1 MIHFFISFIL
11 SLLLAIV
18 AYLKK
23 ATTKSALFLSFI
35 FSFIITYCGGI
46 SSYLILLIVFLGSI
60 IKNILFK
67 KVPDNITKKEGAKDI
82 FQILANV
89 LLGTIFTI
97 LYKITNNSI
106 YFIIYASTMAE
117 SLSDTLA
124 SDIGVHSKKEP
135 LNILTFKK
143 SIPGLSG
150 NISLLGLVASFLGS
164 FLIGF
169 IFYLFK
175 FNLIGFIIIIITGF
189 LGSIFDS
196 LLGATIQV
204 KYKCSCCGNI
214 TEKTIHCQN
223 KTNYYKGITFINN
236 DTVNFLSNVFSVI
249 TSLLLIKILVI

>member
-1 MIHFFISFIL
+1 MIYFFISFIL

-23 ATTKSALFLSFI
+23 AMTKSALFLSFI

-46 SSYLILLIVFLGSI
+46 SSYLILLVVFLGSI

-67 KVPDNITKKEGAKDI
+67 KVSDNITKKEGAKDI

-143 SIPGLSG
+143 STPGLSG
-150 NISLLGLVASFLGS
+150 NITFLGLASAFIGS
-164 FLIGF
+164 FLISLIYYAFSSSF
-169 IFYLFK
+169 IGIL
-175 FNLIGFIIIIITGF
+175 IITLSGF
-189 LGSIFDS
+189 LGSICDS
-196 LLGATIQV
+196 FLGATVQV
-204 KYKCSCCGNI
+204 KYKCSKCNII
-214 TEKTIHCQN
+214 TEKTFHCEN
-223 KTNYYKGITFINN
+223 KTNYYQGLKFINN
-236 DTVNFLSNVFSVI
+236 DTVNFLSNLI
-249 TSLLLIKILVI
+249 ALLLSFILIKIFAI